1 MMNKKV
7 LTLDD
12 EPIASIYYTMKEC
25 NKKMGTIIREHR
37 PLMDGNRYL
46 TDKEV
51 SQIMKV
57 SRRTLQEYR
66 NAMTLPYIH
75 LGGKVLY
82 REQDI
87 QNFWRTITR
96 NRLTIILPKT
106 KDGQSQMRDCP
117 SFVGCY
123 SATITT
129 VRNMYVELP
138 FRCFLLIHLTYNPL
152 AEDVGV
158 IGIQSER
165 NGNYHFQ

>member
-82 REQDI
+82 REQDVQKLLANNYKKPI
-87 QNFWRTITR
+87 NH
-96 NRLTIILPKT
+96 N
-106 KDGQSQMRDCP
+106 
-117 SFVGCY
+117 
-123 SATITT
+123 TT
-129 VRNMYVELP
+129 
-138 FRCFLLIHLTYNPL
+138 
-152 AEDVGV
+152 
-158 IGIQSER
+158 
-165 NGNYHFQ
+165 